1 MEWLVVQFSVV
12 KSSLYSMEGKN
23 NKKERWAIQHE
34 FGPIGPTQ
42 LKNPLGAGWGLQPT
56 LLDGKTS

>member
-1 MEWLVVQFSVV
+1 
-12 KSSLYSMEGKN
+12 MEGKN